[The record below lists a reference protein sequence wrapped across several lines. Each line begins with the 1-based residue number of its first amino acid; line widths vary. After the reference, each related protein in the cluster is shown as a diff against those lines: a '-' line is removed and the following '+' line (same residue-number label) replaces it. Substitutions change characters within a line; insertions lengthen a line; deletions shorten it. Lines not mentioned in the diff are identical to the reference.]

1 MEKIAII
8 GDIHFSRKA
17 ENPIIKKYIKE
28 GQKKFFDSL
37 VVDLKAAGITTVLMT
52 GDLHDTRVIIDV
64 ESMVTTKRLLQEQM
78 KDFDIHI
85 ILGNHDMYY
94 ENSYDIS
101 ALELF
106 EDIPNVT
113 VYRESVVQKEL
124 LGKNWYFIPW
134 VIPEKEEKF
143 VSFLEKLATKSQEKR
158 DKTVLFGHFD
168 MFGMDME
175 GNGNLSP
182 AGIDPNLFLKA
193 AKTTFSGHYHAQSD
207 VKKMGSEICYVG
219 SPYPMTFANSGSK
232 HGYWILDEKGNREFI
247 ENTLSPTFRDIWDT
261 DSLDGIDDLSNS
273 FVRFYMSNKLSM
285 EEIFEMRLKIESK
298 NPLLI
303 KKIPYDGGEKNEE
316 EKKEIQENATNLLGK
331 STIKLAEMYIDQH
344 LDELPNLKLT
354 KDSRK
359 AILDRITEY
368 KTELNLN

>member
-113 VYRESVVQKEL
+113 VYTESVVQKEL

-143 VSFLEKLATKSQEKR
+143 VSFL
-158 DKTVLFGHFD
+158 V
-168 MFGMDME
+168 
-175 GNGNLSP
+175 
-182 AGIDPNLFLKA
+182 
-193 AKTTFSGHYHAQSD
+193 
-207 VKKMGSEICYVG
+207 
-219 SPYPMTFANSGSK
+219 
-232 HGYWILDEKGNREFI
+232 
-247 ENTLSPTFRDIWDT
+247 
-261 DSLDGIDDLSNS
+261 
-273 FVRFYMSNKLSM
+273 
-285 EEIFEMRLKIESK
+285 
-298 NPLLI
+298 
-303 KKIPYDGGEKNEE
+303 
-316 EKKEIQENATNLLGK
+316 
-331 STIKLAEMYIDQH
+331 
-344 LDELPNLKLT
+344 
-354 KDSRK
+354 
-359 AILDRITEY
+359 
-368 KTELNLN
+368 